1 MLAAIKEGLL
11 RGIILALYALIG
23 YLFAYIAMGG
33 RVL

>member
-1 MLAAIKEGLL
+1 MREAIRIGLI
-11 RGIILALYALIG
+11 RGVILALYALIG